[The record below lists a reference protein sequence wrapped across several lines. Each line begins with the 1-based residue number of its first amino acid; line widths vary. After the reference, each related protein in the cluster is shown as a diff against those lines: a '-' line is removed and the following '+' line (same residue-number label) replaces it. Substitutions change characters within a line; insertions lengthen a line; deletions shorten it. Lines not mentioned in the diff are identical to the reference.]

1 MVGCCMEFGLDS
13 KKRLE
18 VWLLRQFETLDP
30 FDGCDKLESSV
41 CSVALD
47 CKSSCEN
54 LFLVEDDLHSVLED
68 LVPILQQTNG
78 FWERIHLIEHAG
90 T

>member
-1 MVGCCMEFGLDS
+1 MEVGSDS
-13 KKRLE
+13 KKRRE
-18 VWLLRQFETLDP
+18 VWLLLSEFETFDP
-30 FDGCDKLESSV
+30 FDGWDKLESSV

-54 LFLVEDDLHSVLED
+54 LFLVEDDIHSVLED

-78 FWERIHLIEHAG
+78 FRERIHLNVNAG